1 VATFDDAS
9 SLRKFSQEVRLSG
22 SGPMIDWLVGGFYT
36 KEHSDAPQGQRRRAD
51 GAPYIG
57 NNPSSCREIAGFA
70 DVTWHATDKLDI
82 QVGGHYA
89 DNKQDYAS
97 LATVDGPV
105 VPIFGPS
112 TIDVTGSKDHAFTW
126 LVTPSYKI
134 AQDMMVFA
142 RVATGYRP
150 GGPNAVV
157 PNVPRDFGSDRV
169 TSYEVG
175 LKGQTLNR
183 ALTYDVALFQIDWKD
198 IQLQSTDTNTQFI
211 FYVNGPKARS
221 RGAEVQLGL
230 KPFAGLSVDAN
241 ATYTDATLRS
251 DLPPSSAAASYLIGS
266 KGDRLPSTAK
276 FAGSLSA
283 QYDFAVSGNLDA
295 FVGGTLV
302 YLGKRPGG
310 CINIPG
316 AIRTEAPDYT
326 TLDLRAGFSIDKG
339 WQFSLFA
346 RNLFDKDGALILDNR
361 NGSLGRPQA
370 TFTQP
375 RAIGFNIAGSF

>member
-1 VATFDDAS
+1 MATFDDAS

-82 QVGGHYA
+82 QVGGRYA

-183 ALTYDVALFQIDWKD
+183 AL
-198 IQLQSTDTNTQFI
+198 
-211 FYVNGPKARS
+211 PMM
-221 RGAEVQLGL
+221 
-230 KPFAGLSVDAN
+230 
-241 ATYTDATLRS
+241 
-251 DLPPSSAAASYLIGS
+251 
-266 KGDRLPSTAK
+266 
-276 FAGSLSA
+276 
-283 QYDFAVSGNLDA
+283 
-295 FVGGTLV
+295 
-302 YLGKRPGG
+302 
-310 CINIPG
+310 
-316 AIRTEAPDYT
+316 
-326 TLDLRAGFSIDKG
+326 
-339 WQFSLFA
+339 
-346 RNLFDKDGALILDNR
+346 
-361 NGSLGRPQA
+361 
-370 TFTQP
+370 
-375 RAIGFNIAGSF
+375 

>member
-1 VATFDDAS
+1 
-9 SLRKFSQEVRLSG
+9 
-22 SGPMIDWLVGGFYT
+22 M
-36 KEHSDAPQGQRRRAD
+36 
-51 GAPYIG
+51 
-57 NNPSSCREIAGFA
+57 
-70 DVTWHATDKLDI
+70 
-82 QVGGHYA
+82 
-89 DNKQDYAS
+89 
-97 LATVDGPV
+97 
-105 VPIFGPS
+105 
-112 TIDVTGSKDHAFTW
+112 
-126 LVTPSYKI
+126 
-134 AQDMMVFA
+134 
-142 RVATGYRP
+142 
-150 GGPNAVV
+150 
-157 PNVPRDFGSDRV
+157 
-169 TSYEVG
+169 
-175 LKGQTLNR
+175 
-183 ALTYDVALFQIDWKD
+183 
-198 IQLQSTDTNTQFI
+198 QSTDTNTQFI

-230 KPFAGLSVDAN
+230 KPFADLSVDAN

-283 QYDFAVSGNLDA
+283 QYHFAVSGNLDA
-295 FVGGTLV
+295 FFGGTLV

-310 CINIPG
+310 FINISG

-361 NGSLGRPQA
+361 NGSLVRPQA